1 MKREGA
7 ISFLKEITVNQ
18 VLQPSWISLEPG
30 MAGYELHIK
39 SADVE
44 LDLLKPVVKKHALSL
59 KNVNGL
65 IIIHG

>member
-1 MKREGA
+1 
-7 ISFLKEITVNQ
+7 
-18 VLQPSWISLEPG
+18 